1 MEEYLNKIISDN
13 DILNS
18 NMKCVKVNAG
28 FTNTVY
34 IFDDKYIIKICSDR
48 GNKNRFIQE
57 INFYLSNNDNK
68 YIPRLYRYYIGNGE
82 DYSYEIIEK
91 VEGVTLYNVWHTL
104 SLEERE
110 DVLKLVVDMMKSIH
124 KIKGEVYNFA
134 LYIKN
139 KLNNEMNEVSNLF
152 DGVVLDRFNNII
164 KNIDRYFMDNDFRLI
179 HGDLHFDN
187 ILIDSSNNIKVID
200 FERALIAPIDYELD
214 IFLRMCYNPIKYASL
229 EEEKYVNINDYK
241 DIPKYL
247 KEYYPEI
254 FDFEYFNIRHLIYDL
269 EANLRILPRFKDD
282 IELRDK
288 VIEVINELNELISE
302 V

>member
-1 MEEYLNKIISDN
+1 MKEYLNKIINDN
-13 DILNS
+13 DILNN
-18 NMKCVKVNAG
+18 NMKCMKVNSG

-34 IFDDKYIIKICSDR
+34 ILDNKYIIKICSDKN
-48 GNKNRFIQE
+48 NKDRFTQE
-57 INFYLSNNDNK
+57 IKFYLSNNDNK
-68 YIPRLYRYYIGNGE
+68 YIPRLYNYYISDNK

-104 SLEERE
+104 SLEERK

-124 KIKGEVYNFA
+124 KTKGEVYNFA

-152 DGVVLDRFNNII
+152 DGVVLDKFNNII
-164 KNIDRYFMDNDFRLI
+164 KNIDRYFIDNDYRLV

-187 ILIDSSNNIKVID
+187 ILIDSNNNIKVID
-200 FERALIAPIDYELD
+200 FERSLSAPIDYELD

-229 EEEKYVNINDYK
+229 EEEKYVNNNDYK

-254 FDFEYFNIRHLIYDL
+254 FNFKYFDIRHLIYDL
-269 EANLRILPRFKDD
+269 EANLRILPRFKND
-282 IELRDK
+282 IELKDK
-288 VIEVINELNELISE
+288 VIDIINKLYKLIK
-302 V
+302 

>member
-1 MEEYLNKIISDN
+1 MEEYLNKIINDN
-13 DILNS
+13 DILNN
-18 NMKCVKVNAG
+18 NMKCMKVNSG

-34 IFDDKYIIKICSDR
+34 ILDNKYIIKICSDKN
-48 GNKNRFIQE
+48 NKDRFTQE
-57 INFYLSNNDNK
+57 IKFYLSNNDNK
-68 YIPRLYRYYIGNGE
+68 YIPRLYNYYISDNK

-104 SLEERE
+104 SLEERK

-124 KIKGEVYNFA
+124 KTKGEVYNFA

-152 DGVVLDRFNNII
+152 DGVVLDKFNNII
-164 KNIDRYFMDNDFRLI
+164 KNIDRYFIDNDYRLV

-187 ILIDSSNNIKVID
+187 ILIDSNNNIKVID
-200 FERALIAPIDYELD
+200 FERSLSAPIDYELD

-229 EEEKYVNINDYK
+229 EEEKHVNSNDYK

-254 FDFEYFNIRHLIYDL
+254 FNFKYFDIRHLIYDL
-269 EANLRILPRFKDD
+269 EANLRILPKFKND
-282 IELRDK
+282 IELKDK
-288 VIEVINELNELISE
+288 VIEIINKLYKLIK
-302 V
+302 

>member
-1 MEEYLNKIISDN
+1 MEEYLNKIINDN
-13 DILNS
+13 DILNR

-34 IFDDKYIIKICSDR
+34 ILDNKYIIKICSDKN
-48 GNKNRFIQE
+48 NKDRFTQE
-57 INFYLSNNDNK
+57 IKFYLSNNDNK
-68 YIPRLYRYYIGNGE
+68 YIPRLYNYYISDNK

-104 SLEERE
+104 SLEERKY
-110 DVLKLVVDMMKSIH
+110 VLKLVVDMMKSIH
-124 KIKGEVYNFA
+124 KIKGEVYNIA

-152 DGVVLDRFNNII
+152 DSVVLDRFNNII

-200 FERALIAPIDYELD
+200 FERSLSAPIDYELD

-229 EEEKYVNINDYK
+229 EEEKYVNNNDYK

-254 FDFEYFNIRHLIYDL
+254 FNFKYFDIRHLIYDL

-282 IELRDK
+282 VELKNK
-288 VIEVINELNELISE
+288 VIEIINKLYKLIK
-302 V
+302 

>member
-1 MEEYLNKIISDN
+1 MEEYLNKIINDN
-13 DILNS
+13 DILNN
-18 NMKCVKVNAG
+18 NMKCMKVNSG

-34 IFDDKYIIKICSDR
+34 ILDNKYIIKICSDKN
-48 GNKNRFIQE
+48 NKDRFTQE
-57 INFYLSNNDNK
+57 IKFYLSNNDNK
-68 YIPRLYRYYIGNGE
+68 YIPRLYNYYISDNK

-104 SLEERE
+104 SLEERK

-124 KIKGEVYNFA
+124 KTKGEVYNFA

-152 DGVVLDRFNNII
+152 DGVVLDKFNNII
-164 KNIDRYFMDNDFRLI
+164 KNIDRYFIDNDYRLV

-187 ILIDSSNNIKVID
+187 ILIDSNNNIKVID
-200 FERALIAPIDYELD
+200 FERSLSAPIDYELD

-229 EEEKYVNINDYK
+229 EEEKHVNNNDYK

-254 FDFEYFNIRHLIYDL
+254 FNFKYFDIRHLIYDL
-269 EANLRILPRFKDD
+269 EANLRILPRFKND
-282 IELRDK
+282 IELKDK
-288 VIEVINELNELISE
+288 VIDIINKLYKLIK
-302 V
+302 

>member
-1 MEEYLNKIISDN
+1 MEEYLNKIINDN
-13 DILNS
+13 DILNN
-18 NMKCVKVNAG
+18 NMKCMKVNSG

-34 IFDDKYIIKICSDR
+34 ILDNKYIIKICSDKN
-48 GNKNRFIQE
+48 NKDRFTQE
-57 INFYLSNNDNK
+57 IKFYLSNNDNK
-68 YIPRLYRYYIGNGE
+68 YIPRLYNYYISDNK

-104 SLEERE
+104 SLEERK

-124 KIKGEVYNFA
+124 KTKGEVYNFA

-152 DGVVLDRFNNII
+152 DGVVLDKFNNII
-164 KNIDRYFMDNDFRLI
+164 KNIDRYFIDNDYRLV

-187 ILIDSSNNIKVID
+187 ILIDSNNNIKVID
-200 FERALIAPIDYELD
+200 FERSLSAPIDYELD

-229 EEEKYVNINDYK
+229 EEEKYVNNNDYK

-254 FDFEYFNIRHLIYDL
+254 FNFKYFDIRHLIYDL
-269 EANLRILPRFKDD
+269 EANLRILPRFKND
-282 IELRDK
+282 IELKDK
-288 VIEVINELNELISE
+288 VIDIINKLYKLIK
-302 V
+302 